1 MSLIS
6 KNCQKSLRMGL
17 RALVEWEMKC
27 ESTFSIFPNVRKI
40 FFSSFTHLLGI
51 AGDDYENILER
62 QKMDIGNFYIYHWK
76 FARKVQSGREKKNLF
91 EMSTVIQ
98 NARKSNN
105 ICWGIWPTIHSANL
119 LQDVLT
125 KWTCSICRNLLYQV

>member
-1 MSLIS
+1 MS
-6 KNCQKSLRMGL
+6 KSLRMGL
-17 RALVEWEMKC
+17 GVLVEWEMKC

-76 FARKVQSGREKKNLF
+76 FARKVQSGREKKIYLKCQLSFKMQERATTSAEAFGLLF
-91 EMSTVIQ
+91 IRLIFYRMRWQ
-98 NARKSNN
+98 NEPVAYSKKFLR
-105 ICWGIWPTIHSANL
+105 
-119 LQDVLT
+119 
-125 KWTCSICRNLLYQV
+125 RNLLYQV